1 MALDDEPIAALDEAA
16 TPREL
21 LAVMR
26 RLRADVAAEG
36 RAALAIWRPSIGRRP
51 FAASALNLAHYRALR
66 HRDIRPLQRPLMRLG
81 LSSLGRLE
89 GRVLATLD
97 SVTVAL
103 QALAGRGPTGRSPT
117 PRQFFRGEDRLQAN
131 AAELFGAPAE
141 GRETR
146 ILVTLPSEAAGDPD
160 MVLDLARLGMGVVR
174 INCAHDDAATWQAM
188 IDHVGAA
195 SRAVGRRIR
204 ILMDIAGPKCR
215 TADVVTPSERKR
227 LQAGDRLLLAREGA
241 AAETPFTFQA
251 SCSLPGVIERLAVG
265 DRVYVDD
272 GHFGGV
278 VEALLEP
285 GALVR
290 IEHARIGG
298 GKLKPEKGLN
308 FPDTDLDLSP
318 LTDKDLADL
327 DFVAGHADM
336 IGYSFVEKPAD
347 IVLLQAELAKR
358 RPDWARLG
366 LVAKIET
373 PRAVRNLP
381 DLIVQAAGRQPFAVM
396 IARGDLAVEIGF
408 ERLAEMQEEM
418 LWLCEAAHV
427 PVIWAT
433 QVLESLVK
441 TGIASRGEMTDAA
454 MAGRAECVMLNKGPN
469 VGAAVEALDHLL
481 RRMAGHQSK
490 KTPQLRA
497 LGSW

>member
-1 MALDDEPIAALDEAA
+1 MVPAGSPIADLGDSA
-16 TPREL
+16 TPQQL
-21 LAVMR
+21 LAAMR
-26 RLRADVAAEG
+26 ALRLAVAAEG
-36 RAALAIWRPSIGRRP
+36 RAGFARWRPLVARRS
-51 FAASALNLAHYRALR
+51 FAISALNLAHYRALR
-66 HRDIRPLQRPLMRLG
+66 HRDVRPLQRPLMRLG

-89 GRVLATLD
+89 GRVLAGLD
-97 SVTVAL
+97 AVIAAL
-103 QALAGRGPTGRSPT
+103 QALAGDGACRQGPDA
-117 PRQFFRGEDRLQAN
+117 RQFFRGEDRLR
-131 AAELFGAPAE
+131 AATERLFGPAA
-141 GRETR
+141 GREAR
-146 ILVTLPSEAAGDPD
+146 ILVTLPAAAAEHTDE
-160 MVLDLARLGMGVVR
+160 VVALARLGMSAAR
-174 INCAHDDAATWQAM
+174 INCAHDDPATWQAM
-188 IDHVGAA
+188 IDNVGEA
-195 SRAVGRRIR
+195 SRAVGRPIP

-215 TADVVTPSERKR
+215 TAAVRTPPERKR
-227 LQAGDRLLLAREGA
+227 LQAGDRLLLAKA
-241 AAETPFTFQA
+241 ALQPETAFTFQA
-251 SCSLPGVIERLAVG
+251 TCSLPGVVERLALG

-278 VEALLEP
+278 VEALVAP

-290 IEHARIGG
+290 IEQSKLGG
-298 GKLKPEKGLN
+298 GKLKAEKGLN
-308 FPDTDLDLSP
+308 FPDTELGLTP

-327 DFVAGHADM
+327 DFVARRADM
-336 IGYSFVEKPAD
+336 IGYSFVERPAD

-358 RPDWARLG
+358 RPDWARLA

-373 PRAVRNLP
+373 PLAVRNLP

-418 LWLCEAAHV
+418 LWLCEAAHI

-469 VGAAVEALDHLL
+469 VGAAVEALDRLL
-481 RRMAGHQSK
+481 RRMAAHQSK

>member
-1 MALDDEPIAALDEAA
+1 MVPEGSPIADPGDSASPE
-16 TPREL
+16 EL
-21 LAVMR
+21 LAA
-26 RLRADVAAEG
+26 LRALRSAVAAEG
-36 RAALAIWRPSIGRRP
+36 RAGFARWRPLIARRS
-51 FAASALNLAHYRALR
+51 FAISALNLAHYRALR
-66 HRDIRPLQRPLMRLG
+66 HRDVRPLQRPLMRLG

-89 GRVLATLD
+89 GRVLAGLD
-97 SVTVAL
+97 AVIAAL
-103 QALAGRGPTGRSPT
+103 QALVGSGACRDGPDA
-117 PRQFFRGEDRLQAN
+117 RQFFRGEDRLRA
-131 AAELFGAPAE
+131 AAERLFGPAEE
-141 GRETR
+141 GREAR
-146 ILVTLPSEAAGDPD
+146 ILVTLPAAAAEQPD
-160 MVLDLARLGMGVVR
+160 EVLALARRGMSAAR
-174 INCAHDDAATWQAM
+174 INCAHDDPAIWQAM
-188 IDHVGAA
+188 IDNVGAA
-195 SRAVGRRIR
+195 ARAVGRPIP

-215 TADVVTPSERKR
+215 TAAVRTPPERKR
-227 LQAGDRLLLAREGA
+227 LQAGDRLLLAKA
-241 AAETPFTFQA
+241 ALQPDTAFTFQA
-251 SCSLPGVIERLAVG
+251 TCSLPGIVERLAVG

-278 VEALLEP
+278 VEALVAP

-290 IEHARIGG
+290 IEQSKLGG
-298 GKLKPEKGLN
+298 GKLKAEKGLN
-308 FPDTDLDLSP
+308 FPDTELGLKP

-327 DFVAGHADM
+327 DFVARRADM
-336 IGYSFVEKPAD
+336 IGYSFVEQPAD
-347 IVLLQAELAKR
+347 IVLLQEELAKR

-408 ERLAEMQEEM
+408 VRMAEMQEEI
-418 LWLCEAAHV
+418 LWLCEAAHI

-441 TGIASRGEMTDAA
+441 TGLASRGEMTDAA

-469 VGAAVEALDHLL
+469 VAAAVEALDRLL

-497 LGSW
+497 LRSW